1 MNYKLLLLPLLLA
14 TTMAGAQNYTK
25 MSRSLCRIAQQTT
38 TAMRGKSFTGNNS
51 KITVFIKGD
60 EEAIAPFCLRHQGDI
75 HIANVPVNQLSTL
88 SEDSRIRYMEASA
101 LNHSTKMDHALAT
114 VQADKA
120 QQGFNLPQAFDG
132 RGVLCGNIDIAHDYS
147 HPTFRSTADGR
158 LRIVRAWDWFNI
170 PAGTTGLNDSNFPL
184 GTLYTDTTAIN
195 LAQYSDDSSLS
206 YHGTHTSSI
215 MAGSGWGSAFRG
227 VAPEADIY
235 MTTVMMGNNKE
246 LIPETMQKGL
256 TTATE
261 ALAFQNIFDYA
272 DSIAQPCVINYSAGG
287 SQDITDEDALLNE
300 YFSRMT
306 GPGKIIVASAGNE
319 GIMPH
324 NMLTVN
330 SANTTG
336 GGRMQCENDNTQ
348 QVSIRTRGGSNLS
361 LYILDTTEPN
371 PEATAVKITLDCTQK
386 GDDIISASGLV
397 PYEHNTIPTDSRLS
411 GMTITVYPGYDGFDH
426 DYIGYDILLYK
437 GEKDFTTNDFALI
450 LKTEDNGEAQL
461 FSPNI
466 NLLPADISSETHLA
480 GGTPG
485 STIISPGCLPSVIAV
500 GATTWRTSY
509 TTPDGEEPVPEDYG
523 TPGTRASFSSVG
535 PTLHGITKPD
545 VMAPGAYIASAYN
558 HVYES
563 LHGDPYNFC
572 AAETDFGGTTY
583 YYTNDSGTS
592 MSAPIVSGVIA
603 LWLQA
608 DPTLTTERIMQVIAK
623 TSRHPAPSLAYPNNF
638 YGHGEINAYAG
649 LLEVLGISGIQGI
662 SHQHVS
668 GATVL
673 PTADGNISITFA
685 EETTTPLH
693 CRLYTPNGTVLKS
706 ITLPR
711 STKNTLLPTDS
722 HSGII
727 IVQIDGCGSSVV
739 RVR

>member
-1 MNYKLLLLPLLLA
+1 MNYKPLLLILLSTA
-14 TTMAGAQNYTK
+14 TSAQNYTK
-25 MSRSLCRIAQQTT
+25 MSRSLCRITQQKTA
-38 TAMRGKSFTGNNS
+38 AMRGKSFTGNNP

-60 EEAIAPFCLRHQGDI
+60 EGAIAPFCLRHQGDI
-75 HIANVPVNQLSTL
+75 HIANVPVNLLPAL
-88 SEDSRIRYMEASA
+88 SEDSRIRYMEAGVM
-101 LNHSTKMDHALAT
+101 NHNTNMSHALTT

-120 QQGFNLPQAFDG
+120 QQGLSLPQAFNG

-158 LRIVRAWDWFNI
+158 LRIVRAWDWFCN
-170 PAGTTGLNDSNFPL
+170 PTELTEMRDGNFPI
-184 GTLYTDTTAIN
+184 GTLYTDTAAIKN
-195 LAQYSDDSSLS
+195 AQFSHDSTVS
-206 YHGTHTSSI
+206 YHGTHTASI
-215 MAGSGWGSAFRG
+215 TAGSGWGSPFRG

-235 MTTVMMGNNKE
+235 MTTVMMGNNKTLMPKALQE
-246 LIPETMQKGL
+246 NI

-261 ALAFQNIFDYA
+261 VLAFQNIFDYA

-287 SQDITDEDALLNE
+287 AQDITDEDALLNE

-319 GIMPH
+319 GIMQH

-330 SANTTG
+330 STNTNG
-336 GGRMQCENDNTQ
+336 GGRMKCDNNDMQ
-348 QVSIRTRGGSNLS
+348 QLAIRTRGNNFS
-361 LYILDTTEPN
+361 LYILDTTEPD
-371 PEATAVKITLDCTQK
+371 PMATAVKVTLDCTK
-386 GDDIISASGLV
+386 EGDNITSASGLV
-397 PYEHNTIPTDSRLS
+397 PYEHNTIQTNNRLN
-411 GMTITVYPGYDGFDH
+411 GMTIDVYPGYDGFDN
-426 DYIGYDILLYK
+426 DYIGYDIFLYK
-437 GEKDFTTNDFALI
+437 GAKDFSTNDFAI
-450 LKTEDNGEAQL
+450 MLKSEDESEAQL
-461 FSPNI
+461 FAPNI
-466 NLLPADISSETHLA
+466 ELLPVNISSETHLT

-485 STIISPGCLPSVIAV
+485 STILSPGSLPSVIAV

-509 TTPDGEEPVPEDYG
+509 TTLDGEKPVPEDYG

-563 LHGDPYNFC
+563 LYGDPYNFC
-572 AAETDFGGTTY
+572 AAKTEFDNTTY

-608 DPTLTTERIMQVIAK
+608 DPTLTPERIMQVIAK
-623 TSRHPAPSLAYPNNF
+623 TSRQPDPTLAYPNNL

-662 SHQHVS
+662 SQQHAHGV
-668 GATVL
+668 TML

-685 EETTTPLH
+685 EETTAPHH
-693 CRLYTPNGTVLKS
+693 CRLYATNGTLLHSVIIPTGTKDF
-706 ITLPR
+706 ILPNNSR
-711 STKNTLLPTDS
+711 Q
-722 HSGII
+722 GIMV
-727 IVQIDGCGSSVV
+727 VQIDGCGSTIV
-739 RVR
+739 RTK